1 MSQSILVITLN
12 QIISDYGIDILK
24 DGKRVI
30 AMFSD
35 YRPDGRAEKNKLRIA
50 YEFDVIGILSKAP
63 NNSMEVSI
71 ACNKVID
78 LLKEQA
84 FIDKSVATSIVCDIA
99 DVMKLQYDLSMQP
112 KIPPKQNKTVSQSST
127 SQKKATVSAG
137 SSQDNKVVRTVEK
150 KEVATP
156 MWIPGSGIGYSTH
169 KNPIHPMQAY
179 EDLESQITMDFSL
192 AYKIFHPLQSLFRGI
207 KMNSKYKIA
216 CEWEKAQRYCN
227 VYDACVLD
235 GGGFNPSFA
244 KYKKYNEKYMKK
256 LERKFWS

>member
-1 MSQSILVITLN
+1 MSQSTLVITLN

-35 YRPDGRAEKNKLRIA
+35 YRPDGRTEKNKLRIA

-71 ACNKVID
+71 ACNKAID
-78 LLKEQA
+78 MLKEQA
-84 FIDKSVATSIVCDIA
+84 FIDKSVATAIVCDIA
-99 DVMKLQYDLSMQP
+99 DVMNLQYDLSMQP
-112 KIPPKQNKTVSQSST
+112 KIPLKQDKTASQSST
-127 SQKKATVSAG
+127 SQKKATVSTVY
-137 SSQDNKVVRTVEK
+137 SHDKKTVRTADN

-156 MWIPGSGIGYSTH
+156 VWIPGSGIGYSTH
-169 KNPIHPMQAY
+169 NNPIYPMQAY
-179 EDLESQITMDFSL
+179 EDLESQIAMDFSL
-192 AYKIFHPLQSLFRGI
+192 AYKIMHPLQSLFRGI
-207 KMNSKYKIA
+207 KLNSKYKIA
-216 CEWEKAQRYCN
+216 CEWEKASRYCN
-227 VYDACVLD
+227 VYDACLID
-235 GGGFNPSFA
+235 GGGLNPALA

>member
-1 MSQSILVITLN
+1 MSQSTLVITLN

-35 YRPDGRAEKNKLRIA
+35 YRPDGRTEKNKLRIA

-71 ACNKVID
+71 ACNKAID
-78 LLKEQA
+78 MLKEQA
-84 FIDKSVATSIVCDIA
+84 FIDKSVATAIVCDIA
-99 DVMKLQYDLSMQP
+99 DVMNLQYDLSMQP
-112 KIPPKQNKTVSQSST
+112 KIPLKQNKTASQSST
-127 SQKKATVSAG
+127 SQKKATVSAV
-137 SSQDNKVVRTVEK
+137 SSHDKKTVRTADT

-156 MWIPGSGIGYSTH
+156 VWIPGSGIGYSTH
-169 KNPIHPMQAY
+169 NNPIYPMQAY
-179 EDLESQITMDFSL
+179 EDLESQIAMDFSL
-192 AYKIFHPLQSLFRGI
+192 AHKIMHPLQSLFRGI

-216 CEWEKAQRYCN
+216 CEWEKARRYCN
-227 VYDACVLD
+227 VYDACLID
-235 GGGFNPSFA
+235 GGGLNPALA

>member
-1 MSQSILVITLN
+1 MSQSTLVITLN

-35 YRPDGRAEKNKLRIA
+35 YRPDGRTEKNKLRIA

-71 ACNKVID
+71 ACNKAID
-78 LLKEQA
+78 MLKEQA
-84 FIDKSVATSIVCDIA
+84 FIDKSVATAIVCDIA
-99 DVMKLQYDLSMQP
+99 DVMNLQYDLSMQP
-112 KIPPKQNKTVSQSST
+112 KIPLKQDKTASQSST
-127 SQKKATVSAG
+127 SQKKATVSTVY
-137 SSQDNKVVRTVEK
+137 SHDKKTVRTADK

-156 MWIPGSGIGYSTH
+156 VWIPGSGIGYSTH
-169 KNPIHPMQAY
+169 NNPIYPIQAY
-179 EDLESQITMDFSL
+179 EDFESQVEMDFSL
-192 AYKIFHPLQSLFRGI
+192 GYKIFHPLQSLFRSL

-216 CEWEKAQRYCN
+216 CEWEKSQRYCN

-235 GGGFNPSFA
+235 GGGLNPTFA

>member
-1 MSQSILVITLN
+1 MSQSTLVITLN

-35 YRPDGRAEKNKLRIA
+35 YRPDGRIEKNKLRIA
-50 YEFDVIGILSKAP
+50 YEFDVIGILSKAQ

-71 ACNKVID
+71 ACNKAID

-112 KIPPKQNKTVSQSST
+112 KIPPKQNKTGSQSST
-127 SQKKATVSAG
+127 TQKKATVSAA
-137 SSQDNKVVRTVEK
+137 SQDKNTARTAEK

-227 VYDACVLD
+227 VYDAYLID
-235 GGGFNPSFA
+235 GAGLSPMAS
-244 KYKKYNEKYMKK
+244 KYKKYNERYLKK
-256 LERKFWS
+256 LERKFWA

>member
-1 MSQSILVITLN
+1 MGQSTLVITLN

-35 YRPDGRAEKNKLRIA
+35 YCPDGRAEKNKLRIA
-50 YEFDVIGILSKAP
+50 YEFDVIGILSKAE

-71 ACNKVID
+71 ACNKAID

-84 FIDKSVATSIVCDIA
+84 FIDKGVATSIVCDIA
-99 DVMKLQYDLSMQP
+99 DAMKLQYDLSMQP
-112 KIPPKQNKTVSQSST
+112 KITPNQNKTTSPSSI
-127 SQKKATVSAG
+127 SQKKPTVSSVSLQDKK
-137 SSQDNKVVRTVEK
+137 SSRTAAK
-150 KEVATP
+150 KDVATP
-156 MWIPGSGIGYSTH
+156 MWVPGSGIGYSTY
-169 KNPIHPMQAY
+169 KNPIYPMQAY
-179 EDLESQITMDFSL
+179 EDLESQVEMDVSL
-192 AYKIFHPLQSLFRGI
+192 GYKIFHPLQSLFRSL

-235 GGGFNPSFA
+235 GGGLNPTFA